1 MRRASSWVLLVLSL
15 AMLSSTGLE
24 AQGIQISGGLD
35 GRLSNQD
42 AENPGEVKDDFRPLL
57 EGAFFNLRKVWSDA
71 FGDRW
76 IGVAQA
82 DFDDNFQRI
91 RPYQVY
97 LQYKGPLGKW
107 NVRAGQYLLPFGLL
121 TTYDTERLI
130 LQGIERSSLAVRRDT
145 GVMAFGRMSAW
156 DYAASVSDG
165 LSDVRFADSRA
176 NPLVTARLA
185 YVQGGSQFG
194 ISTLIG
200 GVLRDPAYGQGSGRV
215 QERRFALDAT
225 HSFGP
230 LTLRAEG
237 VRGADPGHVVGGGV
251 ALADYA
257 LTPRLEINTR
267 YASWSGIESYQT
279 VGAGVTFQIRQGL
292 YFRVADQYYTRK
304 ENRKENPD
312 GFTIQLYY
320 EFSRT
325 L

>member
-1 MRRASSWVLLVLSL
+1 MQRASLRVLLVLSL
-15 AMLSSTGLE
+15 AMLASTGLE

-35 GRLSNQD
+35 GRVTNQD

-76 IGVAQA
+76 IGVAQT
-82 DFDDNFQRI
+82 DFDDNLQRI

-107 NVRAGQYLLPFGLL
+107 NVRAGHYLLPFGLL
-121 TTYDTERLI
+121 TNYDTERLI
-130 LQGIERSSLAVRRDT
+130 LQGIERSSLAIRKDT
-145 GVMAFGRMSAW
+145 GVMVFGRVGAW
-156 DYAASVSDG
+156 DYAASLSDG

-176 NPLVTARLA
+176 NPLLTARVA
-185 YVQGGSQFG
+185 YVRGNSHFG

-200 GVLRDPAYGQGSGRV
+200 GVLRDPAFGEGGGRV
-215 QERRFALDAT
+215 HERRFALDAT

-237 VRGADPGHVVGGGV
+237 VGGTDPGHAVGGGV

-267 YASWSGIESYQT
+267 YASWSTLEGHHS
-279 VGAGVTFQIRQGL
+279 VGAGLTYQLRPGL
-292 YFRVADQYYTRK
+292 YLRGGDQYYTRK
-304 ENRKENPD
+304 ENRN
-312 GFTIQLYY
+312 GFSIQLYY